1 MSILIIR
8 NSNFY
13 KTTAGSIAV
22 GREFKN
28 EQQFLWQFRTGTD
41 LDAWNTISLVIY
53 DGYLIYNK
61 WDSEYELTYGTFYN
75 WLQQNEI
82 NGYDEFYYIHNPLYE
97 YLTNKCKRNRSF
109 DKSGDT
115 SVAKRYDEK
124 ATYDTLN
131 NSTISRNGRIKA
143 DNPEGVTQDYATYYT
158 IFRKNR

>member
-8 NSNFY
+8 DSDFY

-22 GREFKN
+22 GREFNN

-41 LDAWNTISLVIY
+41 LDARNTISLAIY
-53 DGYLIYNK
+53 NGYLIYNK

-82 NGYDEFYYIHNPLYE
+82 NGFDKLYYIYNPLYE
-97 YLTNKCKRNRSF
+97 YLSKCQKNRSF
-109 DKSGDT
+109 SKNGNA

-131 NSTISRNGRIKA
+131 NSTISRNGRIKV